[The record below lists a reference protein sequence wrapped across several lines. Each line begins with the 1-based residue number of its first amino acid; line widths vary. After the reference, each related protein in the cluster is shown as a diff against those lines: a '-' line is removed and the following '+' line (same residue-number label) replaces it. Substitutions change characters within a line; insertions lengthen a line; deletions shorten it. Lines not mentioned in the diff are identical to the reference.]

1 MEKFLEKFQTDIENK
16 MLSCVRGESIVK
28 PFDQI
33 YDYVREKKKK
43 VINQSNKKDTH
54 PYYEDENSIYNSV
67 IQSFLKEHPELLED

>member
-33 YDYVREKKKK
+33 YDHVREKKKK
-43 VINQSNKKDTH
+43 VNSEKVAK
-54 PYYEDENSIYNSV
+54 PYYEDENSVYNAV
-67 IQSFLKEHPELLED
+67 IKSFLQEHPELLED